1 MEISVLAQYLGLT
14 EEELTELIEKE
25 NEKRLYEYS
34 LIIKRTENKLRLC
47 TRPEFAED
55 IYELLGK
62 KSEEELT
69 QAMLETLSIV
79 AYKQPVTRQEI
90 EEIRGVNSSY
100 IMNSLLE
107 RGFIKEAGR
116 KQVLGRPILYATD
129 EAFLRAFRYFRALR
143 ASRASE
149 VRERKNRRITYYKRK
164 KYTAYTLYGGRLFVL
179 GYFNCSD
186 TVFEY

>member
-1 MEISVLAQYLGLT
+1 MEENNRIKSRIYFLPQAREEISVLAQYLGLT

-25 NEKRLYEYS
+25 NEKRLYDIH

-129 EAFLRAFRYFRALR
+129 EAFLRLRYFRALR

-149 VRERKNRRITYYKRK
+149 VRERKNRTYN
-164 KYTAYTLYGGRLFVL
+164 VL
-179 GYFNCSD
+179 
-186 TVFEY
+186 

>member
-1 MEISVLAQYLGLT
+1 MEKLIGKIENILFAAGEGMEISVLAQYLGLT

-129 EAFLRAFRYFRALR
+129 EAFLRHFGI
-143 ASRASE
+143 SE
-149 VRERKNRRITYYKRK
+149 LCELPELPKSEKEKIDV
-164 KYTAYTLYGGRLFVL
+164 
-179 GYFNCSD
+179 
-186 TVFEY
+186 